1 MNITGNF
8 TMIKQGKSIAEK
20 SSIKKIQQLKEKM
33 AINAIGFT
41 IMITQEISTE
51 EEFFIS
57 WELN

>member
-20 SSIKKIQQLKEKM
+20 SSIKKIPQLKEKM